1 MYADAICSESR
12 NFELSPSQRSPQM
25 LRYARLSLKSKQHD
39 APIDE
44 NGETAATSNRGVTAA
59 DSLVAVKCVK
69 VSALLTDASLEREA
83 HRCKA
88 RMEQFAVLLLFL
100 WMRKVLYN

>member
-12 NFELSPSQRSPQM
+12 NFELSPLQRSPQM